1 MKLTNTWTTAAA
13 RMWAENATRALNI
26 SVEIGTASRSADA
39 WLFCW
44 ESSSVLGLM
53 GTRLAIGIRL
63 EADLAVI
70 LATTPDDDGTEL
82 RTLASGA
89 IAYGGE
95 LTEQVLRDHVD
106 AMKNLDKMK
115 RFMP

>member
-1 MKLTNTWTTAAA
+1 MKLTNTWTTVAA
-13 RMWAENATRALNI
+13 RTWAENATRALNI
-26 SVEIGTASRSADA
+26 SIEIDTVQRSADA

-63 EADLAVI
+63 ETDMAVV
-70 LATTPDDDGTEL
+70 LVTTPDDDGTEL
-82 RTLASGA
+82 RTGTSGA
-89 IAYGGE
+89 IAFGGE
-95 LTEQVLRDHVD
+95 LTEQVLRDHVA